1 MKRFLKIF
9 SIIAIPFLIS
19 GCFKMD
25 SFEGIEI
32 YTTAYPIEYITTR
45 LYGNHSTIK
54 SIYPDGINIDNY
66 KLTSKQI
73 KDYSN
78 TNLFIFNGL
87 TNEKEYVAKMF
98 KYNKDLKIIDT
109 TSSMEITNEIDEL
122 WLDPSNFLMLAQN
135 IRLGFKEYIS
145 NHYLIEEIDK
155 NYEQLKIEVSNID
168 AKLKTMVEST
178 NNDTIIVSNDLF
190 KFLEKYN
197 LNVISLE
204 ENDDLTEKTI
214 NDAIELINSRKVSYI
229 FIKQNEDISDTIKKV
244 QSETNVKLLEINT
257 LSNINEEDRDDKKDY
272 ITIMNDN
279 LELLKQELY

>member
-1 MKRFLKIF
+1 MKRLFKLF
-9 SIIAIPFLIS
+9 TIIAIPFLLS

-54 SIYPDGINIDNY
+54 SIYPDGIIIDNY
-66 KLTSKQI
+66 KLTSKQV

-87 TNEKEYVAKMF
+87 TNEKDYVAKMF

-109 TSSMEITNEIDEL
+109 TSSMEIHNETEEL

-135 IRLGFKEYIS
+135 IRIGFKEYIS
-145 NHYLIEEIDK
+145 NHYLIEEIDE

-178 NNDTIIVSNDLF
+178 NNNTIIVSNDLF

-204 ENDDLTEKTI
+204 ENDDLTEKTV
-214 NDAIELINSRKVSYI
+214 NDAIELINSGQVSYI
-229 FIKQNEDISDTIKKV
+229 FVKQNEDVSNTIKEV
-244 QSETNVKLLEINT
+244 QSKTNVKLLEINT
-257 LSNINEEDRDDKKDY
+257 LSNISEKDRSDKKDY

-279 LELLKQELY
+279 LELFKQELY

>member
-54 SIYPDGINIDNY
+54 SIYPDGISINNY

-257 LSNINEEDRDDKKDY
+257 LSNINEEERNDKKDY

>member
-1 MKRFLKIF
+1 MKRLFKLF
-9 SIIAIPFLIS
+9 TIIAIPFLLS

-32 YTTAYPIEYITTR
+32 YTTAYPIEYIATR

-66 KLTSKQI
+66 KLTSKQV

-87 TNEKEYVAKMF
+87 TNEKDYVAKMF

-109 TSSMEITNEIDEL
+109 TSSMEIHNETEEL

-135 IRLGFKEYIS
+135 IRIGFKEYIS
-145 NHYLIEEIDK
+145 NHYLIEEIDE

-178 NNDTIIVSNDLF
+178 NNNTIIVSNDLF

-197 LNVISLE
+197 LTVISLE
-204 ENDDLTEKTI
+204 ENDDLTEKTV
-214 NDAIELINSRKVSYI
+214 NDAIELINSGQVSYI
-229 FIKQNEDISDTIKKV
+229 FVKQNEDVSNTIKEV
-244 QSETNVKLLEINT
+244 QSKTNVKLLEINT
-257 LSNINEEDRDDKKDY
+257 LSNISEKDRSDKKDY

-279 LELLKQELY
+279 LELFKQELY

>member
-1 MKRFLKIF
+1 MKKLLKIF

-25 SFEGIEI
+25 SLEGIEI
-32 YTTAYPIEYITTR
+32 YTTAYPIEYIATR

-54 SIYPDGINIDNY
+54 SIYPDGIIIDNY
-66 KLTSKQI
+66 KLTAKQI

-87 TNEKEYVAKMF
+87 TSEKDYVAKMF

-109 TSSMEITNEIDEL
+109 SSSMEITNEVEEL

-135 IRLGFKEYIS
+135 VRLGFKEYIS

-178 NNDTIIVSNDLF
+178 NNNTIIVSNDLF

-204 ENDDLTEKTI
+204 ENDELTEKTV
-214 NDAIELINSRKVSYI
+214 NDAIELINSRKVNYI
-229 FIKQNEDISDTIKKV
+229 FVKQNEDINETIKAIQDK
-244 QSETNVKLLEINT
+244 TNVKLLEINT
-257 LSNINEEDRDDKKDY
+257 LSNISEKERDDKKDY

>member
-54 SIYPDGINIDNY
+54 SIYPDGISIDNY
-66 KLTSKQI
+66 KLTNKQI

-204 ENDDLTEKTI
+204 ENDDLTEKTV

>member
-204 ENDDLTEKTI
+204 ENDDLTEKTV

-244 QSETNVKLLEINT
+244 QLETNVKLLEINT
-257 LSNINEEDRDDKKDY
+257 LSNINEEDRNDKKDY

>member
-1 MKRFLKIF
+1 MKRLLKIF

-32 YTTAYPIEYITTR
+32 YTTTYPIEYITTR

-54 SIYPDGINIDNY
+54 SIYPDGISIDNY
-66 KLTSKQI
+66 KLTNKQI

-178 NNDTIIVSNDLF
+178 NKDTIIVSNDLF

-204 ENDDLTEKTI
+204 ENDDLTEKTV

-257 LSNINEEDRDDKKDY
+257 LSNINEEERNDKKDY

>member
-1 MKRFLKIF
+1 MKKLLKIF

-25 SFEGIEI
+25 SLEGIEI
-32 YTTAYPIEYITTR
+32 YTTAYPIEYIATR

-54 SIYPDGINIDNY
+54 SIYPDGIIIDNY
-66 KLTSKQI
+66 KLTAKQI

-87 TNEKEYVAKMF
+87 TSEKDYVAKMF

-109 TSSMEITNEIDEL
+109 TSSMEITNEVEEL

-135 IRLGFKEYIS
+135 VRLGFKEYIS

-178 NNDTIIVSNDLF
+178 NNNTIIVSNDLF

-204 ENDDLTEKTI
+204 ENDELTEKTV
-214 NDAIELINSRKVSYI
+214 NDAIELINSRKVNYI
-229 FIKQNEDISDTIKKV
+229 FVKQNEDINETIKAIQDK
-244 QSETNVKLLEINT
+244 TNVKLLEINT
-257 LSNINEEDRDDKKDY
+257 LSNISEKERDDKKDY